1 MTVSVLLAD
10 DQATV
15 RRGLR
20 LIIGTQPDLRVVGEA
35 ADGREAVE
43 AVRRLRPDVALL
55 DIAMPRMTGIAAAG
69 EILAGPAP
77 PRIVMLTTYDTEDNL
92 EGALRV
98 GVSGFLLK
106 VSPPEQLFSAIRAA
120 AGGLAVLDPA
130 ITRRVM
136 AGYVGT
142 PAGPDGITRR
152 EREVLVLI
160 GRGLSNAEISASLAI
175 SVSTVGTHINRLLA
189 KLALR
194 DRAEAVR
201 YAYEHGL
208 VRPRAM

>member
-55 DIAMPRMTGIAAAG
+55 DIAMPRMTGIAAAR
-69 EILAGPAP
+69 EILADPAP
-77 PRIVMLTTYDTEDNL
+77 PRVVMLTTYDTEDNL
-92 EGALRV
+92 EGALRM

-106 VSPPEQLFSAIRAA
+106 VSPPEQLFSAIRTAA
-120 AGGLAVLDPA
+120 RGLAVLDPA

-142 PAGPDGITRR
+142 PAGPDGLTPR

-160 GRGLSNAEISASLAI
+160 GRGLSNAEIAASLAI
-175 SVSTVGTHINRLLA
+175 GLSTVGTHINRLLA

-201 YAYEHGL
+201 HAYEHGL
-208 VRPRAM
+208 VRPRDP

>member
-1 MTVSVLLAD
+1 MTITVVLAD
-10 DQATV
+10 DQAMI

-20 LIIGTQPDLRVVGEA
+20 LILGTQPDIQVIGEA

-43 AVRRLRPDVALL
+43 TARRLGPDLVLL
-55 DIAMPRMTGIAAAG
+55 DISMPRLSGIAAAR
-69 EILAGPAP
+69 ELLADEDP
-77 PRIVMLTTYDTEDNL
+77 PKVLILTTYDTDENL
-92 EGALRV
+92 DGALRA

-106 VSPPEQLFSAIRAA
+106 TSPPEQLFGAIRTAA
-120 AGGLAVLDPA
+120 RGLGALDPA
-130 ITRRVM
+130 VTARVM

-142 PAGPDGITRR
+142 SPLPSAVTPR
-152 EREVLVLI
+152 EREVLILI
-160 GRGLSNAEISASLAI
+160 GRGLNNSEIAAALFVAE
-175 SVSTVGTHINRLLA
+175 STVGTHVNRLLA

-208 VRPRAM
+208 VRPGER

>member
-20 LIIGTQPDLRVVGEA
+20 LVIGTQPDLRVVGEA

-55 DIAMPRMTGIAAAG
+55 DISMPGMNGIAAAR
-69 EILAGPAP
+69 ELLADPEP
-77 PRIVMLTTYDTEDNL
+77 PRIVMLTTYDTDENL
-92 EGALRV
+92 EGSLRA

-106 VSPPEQLFSAIRAA
+106 VSPPEQLFTVIRTAA
-120 AGGLAVLDPA
+120 SGLAALDPA
-130 ITRRVM
+130 ITARVM
-136 AGYVGT
+136 AGYVGAPAEQGDLT
-142 PAGPDGITRR
+142 PR
-152 EREVLVLI
+152 EREVLTLI
-160 GRGLSNAEISASLAI
+160 GRGLANAEIAAALHISL
-175 SVSTVGTHINRLLA
+175 STVATHINRLLA
-189 KLALR
+189 KLCLR

-201 YAYEHGL
+201 HAYEHGL
-208 VRPRAM
+208 VRPRDL